1 MKRITITIAAC
12 VFGLGLA
19 QAQDQ
24 EGASSM
30 AELLQQIEQG
40 QARDSQEA
48 RQREARF
55 AQARNEQQN
64 LLNQARQE
72 RARQERNS
80 ERLEQ
85 LFEEN
90 QNRIVAARQQL
101 DERLG
106 ALKELFGVL
115 QTVSGDMQG
124 RFKESLTNIQYPERE
139 AFLIALG
146 SKMAGASELASIE
159 EIEQL
164 WYELQREVS
173 ESGKIVRFN
182 HEVTTAAGDVI
193 NADIVRVGVFNIV
206 YEDGYLQYNS
216 STGSVS
222 ELTRQPEQARY
233 TNSTEDMMEDDV
245 GPVTFGIDGTRGS
258 ILALLV
264 ESPTLGDRLQQGGIV
279 GYCIMGLGAI
289 GLLIALWRWIALS
302 TAGRKV
308 NAQLKRDSASTDN
321 PLGRVLAAY
330 EANQNADTETIELK
344 LSEAALKEM
353 PELTKGLLFIKVI
366 SVVAPLMGL
375 LGTVTGM
382 IKTFQVITLFGAG
395 DPKMMAG
402 DRTRSRR
409 CYPDGTNPHAGQ
421 WSEPQDRQ
429 YSPVAKCRNRCDAF
443 GETRLSS
450 GRDHA
455 LVIMSRSSPRG

>member
-1 MKRITITIAAC
+1 MKRLTIIIASLLLTTG
-12 VFGLGLA
+12 VA
-19 QAQDQ
+19 QSQ
-24 EGASSM
+24 EDASSM
-30 AELLQQIEQG
+30 DELLQQIEQG
-40 QARDSQEA
+40 QARDSREA
-48 RQREARF
+48 RQREQRF

-72 RARQERNS
+72 RSRQERNS

-85 LFEEN
+85 LFEDQQN
-90 QNRIVAARQQL
+90 QIIAARQAL

-115 QTVSGDMQG
+115 QTVSGDAQG
-124 RFKESLTNIQYPERE
+124 RFAESLTSVQFPDRE
-139 AFLIALG
+139 NFLVELG
-146 SKMAGASELASIE
+146 SKMAGATALASIE
-159 EIEQL
+159 EIERL
-164 WYELQREVS
+164 WFELQREVS
-173 ESGKIVRFN
+173 ESGKIVRFP
-182 HEVTTAAGDVI
+182 HEITTSAGDVI
-193 NADIVRVGVFNIV
+193 NTDIVRVGLFNIV

-216 STGSVS
+216 TTGSVS
-222 ELTRQPEQARY
+222 ALTRQPEQARY
-233 TNSTEDMMEDDV
+233 TNSARDMVLETE

-264 ESPTLGDRLQQGGIV
+264 ESPTIGDRLRQGGIV
-279 GYCIMGLGAI
+279 GYCIMGLGVI
-289 GLLIALWRWIALS
+289 GLLIALWRAAGLS

-308 NAQLKRDSASTDN
+308 SAQLKRDSASTDN

-330 EANQNADTETIELK
+330 EANRGADTETIELK

-353 PELTKGLLFIKVI
+353 PDLTKGLLFIKVI

-402 DRTRSRR
+402 GISQALMTTVLGLVVAIPMVLIHTLVSGQSRKII
-409 CYPDGTNPHAGQ
+409 NILQSQSAGIVATH
-421 WSEPQDRQ
+421 SE
-429 YSPVAKCRNRCDAF
+429 KH
-443 GETRLSS
+443 G
-450 GRDHA
+450 
-455 LVIMSRSSPRG
+455 